1 MEQRMVDRIYD
12 TVTGMNTLSGPM
24 DGVENLFAPGS
35 ACDQLYSR
43 VLDAYGR
50 LCCRLG
56 TEEEDPDVEVIIN
69 SLMAIERK
77 IAYTMYEYG
86 AKYGVKP

>member
-1 MEQRMVDRIYD
+1 MEQKMVDRIYD
-12 TVTGMNTLSGPM
+12 TVTGMNSLSGSM

-50 LCCRLG
+50 LCC
-56 TEEEDPDVEVIIN
+56 
-69 SLMAIERK
+69 
-77 IAYTMYEYG
+77 
-86 AKYGVKP
+86 